1 MMRRAE
7 ARREVLIISINS
19 IRLSFTLGGHVGWTM
34 NRSLPRMS
42 SLMSITISPSAK
54 RPICLLLHFLTTTL
68 QEPSSVPSSFTISS
82 ARGRFA
88 LPLNTLRLL
97 LTASTHQRHAG
108 RRKLCLMAAVSA
120 GYVMSIPTSTPYRL
134 RVDRLEGLVADERG
148 ERKASGSLRVTSS
161 RAQKIQQEQH
171 PGSQTG
177 LRWKPSSSWKRPI
190 SRRFWQ
196 HAGMHFWQQQ
206 TWWEGL
212 VTIWWS
218 VAERPN

>member
-1 MMRRAE
+1 M
-7 ARREVLIISINS
+7 V
-19 IRLSFTLGGHVGWTM
+19 
-34 NRSLPRMS
+34 
-42 SLMSITISPSAK
+42 
-54 RPICLLLHFLTTTL
+54 
-68 QEPSSVPSSFTISS
+68 
-82 ARGRFA
+82 
-88 LPLNTLRLL
+88 
-97 LTASTHQRHAG
+97 
-108 RRKLCLMAAVSA
+108 AVSA

-148 ERKASGSLRVTSS
+148 ERKASGSLRVTLSS
-161 RAQKIQQEQH
+161 AQKIQQEQH

-212 VTIWWS
+212 VTIWWKGENLRRVIS
-218 VAERPN
+218 RQKGPNPCKSDLCCSIRVIP